1 MSTKRIAEQ
10 APDSNETS
18 PPTAILVTGGA
29 GYIGSHIVLALLDHG
44 YTAVVIDDLSSGTRE
59 QVPAPA
65 TFYKGCVSDRALISQ
80 IISDHNIEAVVH
92 CAGSISVPDSVSD
105 PLGYYQN
112 NTLNSH
118 AVIAACVEAGVPAF
132 VFSSTAAVYGETHHT
147 MVDEDMPPHPAN
159 PYGMSK
165 WMTETMLRDVGAA
178 HSLRHATLRY
188 FNVAG
193 ADPFG
198 RAGQSTR
205 GAAHLIKIAAQ
216 VATGQRA
223 RLTIHGDD
231 YATPDGTC
239 VRDYI
244 HVADLAEAHI
254 LALKHLLQGGESF
267 TANCGYGRG
276 TSVRQIVAAIE
287 AEIGHSLP
295 VSIGPRRPGDVAS
308 LVAAPNRIRALLG
321 WAPKHDDLAGIVRSA
336 IAWEQKLLSP

>member
-1 MSTKRIAEQ
+1 MSATLITEQ
-10 APDSNETS
+10 GSGTRAHRSRR
-18 PPTAILVTGGA
+18 AILVSGGA
-29 GYIGSHIVLALLDHG
+29 GYIGSHIVLALLDQG
-44 YTAVVIDDLSSGTRE
+44 YQAVVIDDLSSGSLQ

-65 TFYKGCVSDRALISQ
+65 TFYKGCVSDRTLISQ
-80 IISDHNIEAVVH
+80 VISDHAIEAVVH
-92 CAGSISVPDSVSD
+92 CAGSISVPGSVID

-118 AVIAACVEAGVPAF
+118 ALIAACVAAGVRAF
-132 VFSSTAAVYGETHHT
+132 VFSSTAAVYGETQHT
-147 MVDEDMPPHPAN
+147 VVDEDIPPHPAN

-178 HSLRHATLRY
+178 HPLRHAILRY

-193 ADPFG
+193 ADPLG

-205 GAAHLIKIAAQ
+205 GAAHLIKVTAQ

-254 LALKHLLQGGESF
+254 LALKHLLQGGDSF
-267 TANCGYGRG
+267 VANCGYGRG
-276 TSVRQIVAAIE
+276 TSVRQIIAAVE
-287 AEIGHSLP
+287 AEIGHSLA
-295 VSIGPRRPGDVAS
+295 VSVGPRRPGDVAS
-308 LVAAPNRIRALLG
+308 LVAAPNRIHALLG
-321 WAPKHDDLAGIVRSA
+321 WTPKHDDLVGIVRSA
-336 IAWEQKLLSP
+336 IAWERKLSGS